1 MPKPETKISFDDFMN
16 VEIRVGR
23 IIQAEAYPEAR
34 KPAFK
39 IWVDFGEGIGVL
51 KSSAQI
57 TVHYTLDDLPGRLVA
72 GVVNFPDK
80 QIGKFR
86 SEFLVLGFNDADDA
100 VVLVHPSQDVPLGGR
115 LQ

>member
-1 MPKPETKISFDDFMN
+1 MPKPETKINFDDFMN
-16 VEIRVGR
+16 VDIRVGK

-39 IWVDFGEGIGVL
+39 IWVDFGEEIGVL

-86 SEFLVLGFNDADDA
+86 SEFLVLSFNDADDA
-100 VVLVHPSQDVPLGGR
+100 VVLVHPSRDVPLGGR

>member
-1 MPKPETKISFDDFMN
+1 MPKPETKIRFDEFMN
-16 VEIRVGR
+16 VDIRVGQ
-23 IIQAEAYPEAR
+23 IIKAEAYPEAR
-34 KPAFK
+34 KPAYK
-39 IWVDFGEGIGVL
+39 IWVDFGEEIGVL

-57 TVHYTLDDLPGRLVA
+57 TVHYSLKDLPGLLIA

-86 SEFLVLGFNDADDA
+86 SEFLVLGFTDAFDA
-100 VVLVHPSQDVPLGGR
+100 VVLVHPSHNVPLGGR